1 MDTEVEIK
9 FFVSKKAGEK
19 LPELLGNHQ
28 VCTQNKHV
36 LQNVYFDTRERTLKK
51 HGIGLR
57 VRSHDGKNEQTIKLT
72 GSVVGG
78 LHQRP
83 EYNEPIDGIQPELA
97 RFKADIWPDE
107 LDITQIQADLVPIFS
122 NDFTRQTWL
131 VEMDEEG
138 LVEVAFDSGKLSCKG
153 QEEKICEVEL
163 ELLKGHPGLLFTLAH
178 DMAALPGARLV
189 NISKAARGYLLSSQ
203 TLPELHSL
211 DIVPLSAQSTIIDA
225 VSQTVSTAL
234 QHWQYHEHLY
244 LQHRL
249 DALSH
254 MRDGVNLLHQTLLIY
269 APYLP
274 QSLPISWLADLN
286 WLSSKLKCIDR
297 YQALTRLMDEQGRY
311 IKKLDKVKP
320 LKQFLKQE
328 LKALP
333 QYKQMK
339 RLFTSERYCSLILD
353 ISQWLVMLA
362 KLPSENHDL
371 VLHEFAHQAIEQS
384 WQELSNSALVMGEE
398 LTASQYIVLEG
409 LLNRNLM
416 VGTCLSGLF
425 ASQAR
430 DDFRLPWLDILHGI
444 AELKVLTPIYDYLEL
459 EQDAATQEKILKWLK
474 RKESSLVLVME
485 QSRLQAKSLGNYYW
499 S

>member
-19 LPELLGNHQ
+19 LPELLEKHK
-28 VCTQNKHV
+28 VCAQNQHV
-36 LQNVYFDTRERTLKK
+36 LQNVYFDTRDRILKN

-83 EYNEPIDGIQPELA
+83 EYNEPVEGNQPELA
-97 RFKADIWPDE
+97 RFKADIWPDG
-107 LDITQIQADLVPIFS
+107 LDIAKIQEDLVPIFS

-131 VEMDEEG
+131 VDINDEG
-138 LVEVAFDSGKLSCKG
+138 LIEVAFDSGKLSCKG

-189 NISKAARGYLLSSQ
+189 NISKAQRGYLLSCQ
-203 TLPELHSL
+203 ELPELHSL
-211 DIVPLSAQSTIIDA
+211 DVVPLSAQSNIIEA
-225 VSQTVSTAL
+225 LSQTLSMAL

-249 DALSH
+249 DALSN

-269 APYLP
+269 SQHLP
-274 QSLPISWLADLN
+274 SALPTRWLADLN
-286 WLSSKLKCIDR
+286 WLSSKLKCIDS
-297 YQALTRLMDEQGRY
+297 YQALTCLTADQGRY

-320 LKQFLKQE
+320 LKQYLKQQ

-339 RLFTSERYCSLILD
+339 RLFTNERYCSLILD
-353 ISQWLVMLA
+353 ISQWLVSLA
-362 KLPSENHDL
+362 KLPSDSLDQDL
-371 VLHEFAHQAIEQS
+371 SEFARQSIVQS
-384 WQELSNSALVMGEE
+384 WQELSNSALVMSEE
-398 LTASQYIVLEG
+398 LSASQYIALEG

-416 VGTCLSGLF
+416 VGTCLSNLF
-425 ASQAR
+425 SSQAR
-430 DDFRLPWLDILHGI
+430 EEFRLPWLDILHGI

-459 EQDAATQEKILKWLK
+459 EQDVATQEKILKWLK

-485 QSRLQAKSLGNYYW
+485 QSRLQAKSLAHYW
-499 S
+499 